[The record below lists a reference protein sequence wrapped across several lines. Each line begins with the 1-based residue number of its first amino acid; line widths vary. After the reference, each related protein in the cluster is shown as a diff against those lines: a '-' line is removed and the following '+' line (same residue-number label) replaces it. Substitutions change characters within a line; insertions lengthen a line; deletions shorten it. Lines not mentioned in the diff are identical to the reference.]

1 MNMTSTLGRRDFI
14 KVTSTAGACLVLSFH
29 LPWGEKLVALAQ
41 QSESPF
47 SPNAW
52 LRIDKDGT
60 VTIIV
65 ARSEMGQGVRTALP
79 MIVAEELD
87 ADWSKVKVEQALAE
101 KKYDEM
107 QTLGSTSVRTSWEKL
122 RKAGATARAMLV
134 TAAAQ
139 TWHVLESE
147 CRTENSTVIH
157 IPTGRKLTYAELTET
172 AAMLPVPDNVRLK
185 DPKEFRIIGK
195 RMPRVD
201 TLSKVD
207 GSAKFGIDI
216 HMPGMLYASVVQCPI
231 FGGKVKS
238 YDETKAA
245 AVPGVKKILKID
257 GGVAVVGDSTWAALQ
272 GREALQVVWDQGPN
286 ATLSSEQI
294 RGRFIEAAKRPG
306 AIAEKAGD
314 CDAALSTAAKRL
326 DAVYEVPFLAHATME
341 PMNCVADVRRDRCE
355 IWAPTQDPRGFQRTA
370 SEITGLPEAKV
381 IVHTTLLGGGF
392 GRRHEPDVLAQA
404 VQVSRAVGAPV
415 KVTWT
420 REDDMTHDWYRPAS
434 YHVLSGGLD
443 KEGNLI
449 AFKHKL
455 VAPSITESKSPG
467 SVWNAKRWLKQLY
480 TELTGNLIGEDAVEG
495 TVRLPYSIPHFRVE
509 YVMANTPVPIGWWRS
524 VYPSQNVFAVESFM
538 DELAHAAGRDP
549 FEFRSSL
556 VTKMPRMKKAMQLA
570 AEKARW
576 GKPLRKGHALGIALS
591 PPAYFVTP
599 VVQIAEVSVGKGK
612 RVKLHRVVCAIDCGI
627 VVNPDSVEAQMEG
640 GFVFGVTAALKG
652 KITVKNGRVEQG
664 NFDDYPLLTIDEM
677 PVVETVIV
685 ESTEPP
691 SGTGELGVPAAAP
704 AVANAVFAATGQRV
718 RTLPIKLS

>member
-1 MNMTSTLGRRDFI
+1 MSTTFIRSRREFL
-14 KVTSTAGACLVLSFH
+14 KVTSVGGAGLVISFH
-29 LPWGEKLVALAQ
+29 LPWGETLVAQEKQA
-41 QSESPF
+41 ESLF
-47 SPNAW
+47 APNAW
-52 LRIDKDGT
+52 LRIDKEGT
-60 VTIIV
+60 ITITV
-65 ARSEMGQGVRTALP
+65 AKSEMGQGVRTALP

-87 ADWSKVKVEQALAE
+87 ADWAKVKVVQALADR
-101 KKYDEM
+101 KYGSM
-107 QTLGSTSVRTSWEKL
+107 GTGGSTSVRTSWEKL

-157 IPTGRKLTYAELTET
+157 LPTGRKLTYAELTET
-172 AAMLPVPDNVRLK
+172 AAKLPVPDNVRLK

-201 TLSKVD
+201 TPSKVD
-207 GSAKFGIDI
+207 GSAKFGIEI
-216 HMPGMLYASVVQCPI
+216 RVPGMLYASVVQCPI

-257 GGVAVVGDSTWAALQ
+257 GGVAVVADSTWAALQ

-294 RGRFIEAAKRPG
+294 RGMFIEAAKRPG

-314 CDAALSTAAKRL
+314 CDAALSTAAKRVE
-326 DAVYEVPFLAHATME
+326 AVYEVPFLAHATME

-355 IWAPTQDPRGFQRTA
+355 IWAPTQDPQGFQRVA

-392 GRRHEPDVLAQA
+392 GRRFMPDTLAQA
-404 VQVSRAVGAPV
+404 VKVSKAIGVPV

-420 REDDMTHDWYRPAS
+420 REDDMMHDWYRPAS
-434 YHVLSGGLD
+434 YYVLSGGLD
-443 KEGNLI
+443 ANGNLV
-449 AFKHKL
+449 AFKQKI
-455 VAPSITESKSPG
+455 VAPSISESNQPG
-467 SVWNAKRWLKQLY
+467 STKNGLD
-480 TELTGNLIGEDAVEG
+480 EGAVEG
-495 TVRLPYSIPHFRVE
+495 AVRLPYSIPNFLVE
-509 YVMANTPVPIGWWRS
+509 YVMANTPVPLGYWRS

-538 DELAHAAGRDP
+538 DELAYAAGRDP
-549 FEFRSSL
+549 FEFRRSL
-556 VTKMPRMKKAMQLA
+556 VTKMPRMKKAMELA
-570 AEKARW
+570 AEKAGW
-576 GKPLRKGHALGIALS
+576 GTLLSKGHAMGIALS
-591 PPAYFVTP
+591 PPAFYFTP
-599 VVQIAEVSVGKGK
+599 VVQIAEVSVGTDK

-627 VVNPDSVEAQMEG
+627 VINPDSVEEQMEG

-677 PVVETVIV
+677 PVVETAIV

-691 SGTGELGVPAAAP
+691 TGTGEPGVPAAAP